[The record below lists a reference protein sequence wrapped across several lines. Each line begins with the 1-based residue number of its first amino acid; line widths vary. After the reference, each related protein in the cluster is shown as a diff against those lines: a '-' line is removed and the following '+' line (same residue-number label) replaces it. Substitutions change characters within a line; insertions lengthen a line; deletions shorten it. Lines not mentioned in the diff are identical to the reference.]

1 MGNDHNKDKIIFH
14 TLFSFKILNIFCFLI
29 YIFYNQI
36 LILSNLQ
43 SKSNYFFILT
53 LFYLITLY
61 NFKINK
67 NIN

>member
-43 SKSNYFFILT
+43 SKSKLFFYFILFYFI
-53 LFYLITLY
+53 LFNYSLQ
-61 NFKINK
+61 F
-67 NIN
+67 